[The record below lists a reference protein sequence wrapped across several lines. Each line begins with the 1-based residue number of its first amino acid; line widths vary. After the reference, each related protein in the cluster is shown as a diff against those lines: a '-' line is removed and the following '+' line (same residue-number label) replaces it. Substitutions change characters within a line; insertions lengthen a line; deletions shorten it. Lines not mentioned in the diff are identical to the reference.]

1 MINPIVKFQNSNPDK
16 DYRTTKSEAVP
27 EFHIKHWACL
37 TDGINSFP
45 VTRLPVVMHTDTQ
58 LWISSLIK
66 ASNWSMLTY
75 KIELIA
81 CNPQLLMKV
90 AELSQAQEFGG
101 TYHIKHCVIGRSST
115 VDN

>member
-16 DYRTTKSEAVP
+16 DYRTTKSEAV
-27 EFHIKHWACL
+27 
-37 TDGINSFP
+37 
-45 VTRLPVVMHTDTQ
+45 PVVMHTDTQ